1 MTTKTYYADKFNA
14 RYSFSQSDYV
24 DIPTRF
30 SQFVD
35 ENKMIEIKMACRE
48 FKRRNPQYKTWQ
60 DVLDAL
66 CIAVPN
72 KGSDIMVDTTMQRTL
87 LIDKCIA
94 RVDNF
99 KVTKVMPVQ
108 VTPHPTEDTFVCG
121 WDGQHTAILL
131 YIICVFVF
139 GEQWDESILPTVV
152 YRTSDKAEIR
162 ENFIGLN
169 GEDKTP
175 LDSIDIWM
183 QMIYGVR
190 VDGSDNPVWLEA
202 EAKQQQLEKFKL
214 FATHQKFDD
223 AHEVGAISRM
233 QEIDKATPEDINL
246 FGIYWAGIRQH
257 RSVEPKEIYMMMTW
271 IMLCRT
277 EGVKLDEDYML
288 DLADMNTSFFRADFS
303 PSGPFWAKAELA
315 YENWHESK
323 YKDFADEDKPEP
335 SMQKLPTHG
344 IPFFNAQIKK
354 TLKRKVPSY
363 FANNGFTP
371 AEEDLW

>member
-1 MTTKTYYADKFNA
+1 MATSYADLFNA
-14 RYSFSQSDYV
+14 KYNHSESEYV

-48 FKRRNPQYKTWQ
+48 FKRRNPQFKTFQ

-72 KGSDIMVDTTMQRTL
+72 KGSDIYVDGTMQRNL
-87 LIDKCIA
+87 VIDSVIG
-94 RVDNF
+94 RVDGF
-99 KVTKVMPVQ
+99 KPTKVMPIQ
-108 VTPHPTEDTFVCG
+108 VTPHPTEDNVVCG
-121 WDGQHTAILL
+121 WDGQHTVILL

-139 GEQWDESILPTVV
+139 GEQWDDAVIPTVI
-152 YRTSDKAEIR
+152 YKTSSKAEIR
-162 ENFIGLN
+162 QNFIGLN

-175 LDSIDIWM
+175 LDPIDIWM

-190 VDGSDNPVWLEA
+190 VDGSEDPKWLEA
-202 EAKQQQLEKFKL
+202 ERKQQMLERFKL
-214 FATHQKFDD
+214 FATHDKFDNS
-223 AHEVGAISRM
+223 HEIGAISRLF
-233 QEIDKATPEDINL
+233 EIEKATPEDLHL
-246 FGIYWAGIRQH
+246 FGIYWSAIRQQ
-257 RSVEPKEIYMMMTW
+257 RPVAPKEIYMMLTW

-277 EGVKLDEDYML
+277 EGVQLDEDYML
-288 DLADMNTSFFRADFS
+288 DLADMNTTFFRADFT
-303 PSGPFWAKAELA
+303 PSGPFWAKAEIA
-315 YENWHESK
+315 YENWHDSK
-323 YKDFADEDKPEP
+323 YKDFADADKPEP